1 MTSNWIKSKRN
12 AMRAILP
19 ATSVRNDR
27 LLSGSM
33 LEQHSV
39 IEKTTGRTIVQV
51 TINGT
56 ESGNTASISVH
67 PMHDQFS
74 LYGYGRAT
82 GFGCHLAS
90 AALQAAIASAG
101 ISLVG
106 DLHNQA
112 VGIDL
117 FGDPYNKAVGKVDWN
132 KAISIAGR
140 GHRAMTDALLAI
152 AYAAG
157 ARSVV
162 VV

>member
-19 ATSVRNDR
+19 TTSVINELR
-27 LLSGSM
+27 LSGSM

-56 ESGNTASISVH
+56 ESGNTAIISVH

-106 DLHNQA
+106 ELHNQ
-112 VGIDL
+112 
-117 FGDPYNKAVGKVDWN
+117 AVGKVDWN
-132 KAISIAGR
+132 KTISIAGR

>member
-19 ATSVRNDR
+19 ATSVINELR
-27 LLSGSM
+27 LSGSM

-56 ESGNTASISVH
+56 ESGNTASIIVH
-67 PMHDQFS
+67 PMHVEYS
-74 LYGYGRAT
+74 MYGHGRAT
-82 GFGCHLAS
+82 GFGYHRTS

-106 DLHNQA
+106 D
-112 VGIDL
+112 
-117 FGDPYNKAVGKVDWN
+117 PYNQGVGRIDWT
-132 KAISIAGR
+132 KPVHIGGC
-140 GHRAMTDALLAI
+140 GHRAMIDAMLAI

-157 ARSVV
+157 ARFVV
-162 VV
+162 II

>member
-1 MTSNWIKSKRN
+1 MTSNWIKSKRI

-19 ATSVRNDR
+19 ATSVINELR
-27 LLSGSM
+27 LSGSM

-56 ESGNTASISVH
+56 ESGNTAIISVH

-82 GFGCHLAS
+82 GYGYHRTS

-106 DLHNQA
+106 D
-112 VGIDL
+112 
-117 FGDPYNKAVGKVDWN
+117 PYNQVDGKVDWT
-132 KAISIAGR
+132 KPVRIGGC
-140 GHRAMTDALLAI
+140 GHRAMTDAMLAI

-162 VV
+162 IV

>member
-12 AMRAILP
+12 AMRAVLP
-19 ATSVRNDR
+19 TTSVINELR
-27 LLSGSM
+27 LSGSM
-33 LEQHSV
+33 LEQYSV
-39 IEKTTGRTIVQV
+39 IEKTTGRMIVQA
-51 TINGT
+51 TINDT

-82 GFGCHLAS
+82 GFAYHRTS

-106 DLHNQA
+106 D
-112 VGIDL
+112 
-117 FGDPYNKAVGKVDWN
+117 PYNHAVGKVDWN
-132 KAISIAGR
+132 KTISIGGC
-140 GHRAMTDALLAI
+140 GHRAMTDAMLAI